1 MRSDVG
7 PANLPSDSRARQLL
21 EMKGIDVTK
30 QRLSVEGMH
39 CSSCSMLID
48 EALQAGVSSSST
60 SVRKARTD
68 VDYDPAVTSL
78 DVIHKTLVEL
88 GYTARPA

>member
-1 MRSDVG
+1 
-7 PANLPSDSRARQLL
+7 
-21 EMKGIDVTK
+21 VTK
-30 QRLSVEGMH
+30 QRLSVQGMH

-48 EALQAGVSSSST
+48 EALEDLPGVVSAST
-60 SVRKARTD
+60 SVRKARTE

-78 DVIHKTLVEL
+78 DVITKAVAEL